1 MRLFKIA
8 VLLLIAF
15 CSCKRNANRNDAPG
29 YEYVVTVEYRNE
41 YENDKIVKSLV
52 TESEQANSNVAVQ
65 TSVCEHG
72 YIYKGDSLIGKMEY
86 EIDLLGGKT
95 LQYTTNYSEG
105 KEEYISWKGRDTI
118 SYEIKEYNSD
128 SMLVYSKKRAG
139 LLVSVSDPVIASGF
153 EEWILYDTDGRRIE
167 ITRRDLSSGEKSII
181 KFFYN
186 IKPVIRSNEELT
198 VVYFEEKCAGDT
210 IITRVYENDF
220 LVNIYRKYKD
230 EKSKYELTFTP
241 DYDLVLSTE
250 TIEKDNE
257 KIVITKS
264 TEFEAVDSLF
274 YLNNKEIRLVSASPD
289 YRTTII
295 NEYDL
300 YGNISKETRIYS
312 TVSRPVV
319 HK

>member
-41 YENDKIVKSLV
+41 
-52 TESEQANSNVAVQ
+52 
-65 TSVCEHG
+65 
-72 YIYKGDSLIGKMEY
+72 
-86 EIDLLGGKT
+86 
-95 LQYTTNYSEG
+95 
-105 KEEYISWKGRDTI
+105 
-118 SYEIKEYNSD
+118 
-128 SMLVYSKKRAG
+128 
-139 LLVSVSDPVIASGF
+139 
-153 EEWILYDTDGRRIE
+153 
-167 ITRRDLSSGEKSII
+167 
-181 KFFYN
+181 
-186 IKPVIRSNEELT
+186 
-198 VVYFEEKCAGDT
+198 
-210 IITRVYENDF
+210 YENDF